1 MFADEMFELSPPQS
15 PFPFSSLSS
24 KYVYPS
30 RRVFAGL

>member
-1 MFADEMFELSPPQS
+1 MFADEMFELSPQP